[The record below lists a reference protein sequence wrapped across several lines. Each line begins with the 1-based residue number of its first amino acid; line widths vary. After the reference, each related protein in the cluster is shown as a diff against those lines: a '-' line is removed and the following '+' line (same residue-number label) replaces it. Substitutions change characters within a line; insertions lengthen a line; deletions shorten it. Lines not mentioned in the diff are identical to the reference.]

1 MKKSIVL
8 TGMMGSGKS
17 TIGKLLAKKL
27 KLKFVDTDLI
37 IEKKEKKTIR
47 EIFNKKGEFYFRKVE
62 EEICLEIVHK
72 YNSAIAL
79 GGGAFMNDK
88 IREDILISSNCTS
101 FWLDVKPSL
110 LKWRLKNVKKRPL
123 LTQSKL
129 EQDLKKIYNKR
140 KEIYNE
146 ANFRISIG
154 VEPKEEIV
162 NYICRLYEGSKNF

>member
-1 MKKSIVL
+1 
-8 TGMMGSGKS
+8 MMGSGKS

-47 EIFNKKGEFYFRKVE
+47 EIFNKKGESYFRKVE
-62 EEICLEIVHK
+62 EEICLEITHK

-79 GGGAFMNDK
+79 GGGAFMNDI
-88 IREDILISSNCTS
+88 IREDILISPNCIS

-123 LTQSKL
+123 LTQNKL
-129 EQDLKKIYNKR
+129 EENLKKIYNKR
-140 KEIYNE
+140 KKIYNE
-146 ANFRISIG
+146 ANFRIPIY
-154 VEPKEEIV
+154 VQPKKEIV
-162 NYICRLYEGSKNF
+162 DYICRLYESSKKF